1 MKTFRFSVFA
11 LFTILAFSLFLNAQ
25 QLAPSA
31 TVAAIVPR
39 LVNFSGTAVN
49 AQGKPL
55 SGITGI
61 TFSIYK
67 DQTEGSPLWME
78 TQNIQADVRGN
89 YSIQLGA
96 TKSDGL
102 PVELFASGEARWLG
116 VRVNG
121 GEEQP
126 RVMLLSVPYAL
137 KAGDAATIGGLPPSA
152 FVLAAPP
159 SAGAAGSGGDVA
171 SSNSVP
177 GAPPPA
183 STVTTTGGTVN
194 ALPLWTTATNVQ
206 SSAITQTGIGATAK
220 IGINTTAP
228 TTALDV
234 HGGSVIR
241 GTFVLPATGTV
252 TASAGKV
259 SQPENFVASS
269 FSSATSTPVN
279 QTFQWQATPTN
290 NNTSNPG
297 ATLNLLYGL
306 GATVPAQ
313 TGLRI
318 GPKGIIGFAPGQTFP
333 GTGPGTVTSVGFSA
347 PSSDF
352 TVSGSPVTGSGTL
365 GLSWNIAP
373 AFANKPNAIVK
384 RDANGSFTAGTISAY
399 EIIGSNYT
407 ADGAAVF
414 ALDYANSYG
423 LHAVSANIGVYA
435 EGLSEGVSG
444 ISSGGTGVY
453 GQGLFGVLGLGDRYG
468 VYGVS
473 QGTNADADG
482 VHGETDS
489 AAASGV
495 AGVNNAGGAGI
506 YGVGGN
512 GVIGSS
518 GIAGG
523 VGVGAYNSSTGDALF
538 AENQSGGFAAFFL
551 GDVDV
556 DGNFSKA
563 GGSFKIDHP
572 FDPANKYLY
581 HSFVES
587 PDMMNIYNGN
597 VILDGNGEAFVPL
610 PEWFQELN
618 RDFRY
623 QLTCLDGF
631 APIYVAQRVQG
642 NRFKIAGGKPGMEV
656 SWQVTGVRQ
665 DAWAN
670 AHRIPVEQ
678 LKPEKERGSYLH
690 PELFGAPAEKS
701 IAWARHPETMKRVKE
716 RQPLPAPLRPPPSS
730 AKR

>member
-1 MKTFRFSVFA
+1 MKFSRC
-11 LFTILAFSLFLNAQ
+11 LAFAFL
-25 QLAPSA
+25 
-31 TVAAIVPR
+31 VAAVFPARMNSQQISAAQPTAVPR
-39 LVNFSGTAVN
+39 LVNFSGKATDDR
-49 AQGKPL
+49 QKP
-55 SGITGI
+55 ITGVAGI

-67 DQTEGSPLWME
+67 GQYEGAALWIE
-78 TQNIQADVRGN
+78 TQNVQADNAGN
-89 YSIQLGA
+89 FTAQLGA
-96 TKSDGL
+96 TKTGGMPLD
-102 PVELFASGEARWLG
+102 LFTSGEARWLG

-121 GEEQP
+121 GQEQP
-126 RVMLLSVPYAL
+126 RILLLSVPYAL
-137 KAGDAATIGGLPPSA
+137 KAADAETVGGLPASA
-152 FVLAAPP
+152 FVLASEVRGQSASTRTSIAP
-159 SAGAAGSGGDVA
+159 
-171 SSNSVP
+171 VP
-177 GAPPPA
+177 TSESIPPPPA
-183 STVTTTGGTVN
+183 STVTTSGGILN

-206 SSAITQTGIGATAK
+206 SSAITQTGSGATAK
-220 IGINTTAP
+220 IGINTAAP

-241 GTFVLPATGTV
+241 GTFVLPATGTS

-279 QTFQWQATPTN
+279 QTFQWQATPAN

-306 GATVPAQ
+306 GATAPAQ

-333 GTGPGTVTSVGFSA
+333 GTVNSVGFSA

-373 AFANKPNAIVK
+373 TSANTANAIVK
-384 RDANGSFTAGTISAY
+384 RDIAGGFSAGAISA
-399 EIIGSNYT
+399 IASVGDGSGVFGVSIS
-407 ADGAAVF
+407 DGAT
-414 ALDYANSYG
+414 G
-423 LHAVSANIGVYA
+423 VSGTNTGSGGIGVYGKGSYGMFALGVDIGSLA
-435 EGLSEGVSG
+435 EGNVGVQG
-444 ISSGGTGVY
+444 AGG
-453 GQGLFGVLGLGDRYG
+453 QYG
-468 VYGVS
+468 VYGGGSYGVFGFGDS
-473 QGTNADADG
+473 YGVWGETSGFDG
-482 VHGETDS
+482 VHGLSHSNSGAGVVAIND
-489 AAASGV
+489 AASDG
-495 AGVNNAGGAGI
+495 
-506 YGVGGN
+506 
-512 GVIGSS
+512 
-518 GIAGG
+518 
-523 VGVGAYNSSTGDALF
+523 LF
-538 AENQSGGFAAFFL
+538 ATSNGGFAGFFL

-556 DGNFSKA
+556 DGNLSKA
-563 GGSFKIDHP
+563 GGAFKIDHP
-572 FDPANKYLY
+572 LDPANKYLY

-587 PDMMNIYNGN
+587 PDMKNIYDGN
-597 VILDGNGEAFVPL
+597 ATLDGNGEAFVPL
-610 PEWFQELN
+610 PEWFQTLN

-656 SWQVTGVRQ
+656 SWQVTGIRQ

-690 PELFGAPAEKS
+690 PELFGAPEEKS
-701 IAWARHPETMKRVKE
+701 IAWARHPETMKRAKE
-716 RQPLPAPLRPPPSS
+716 RPPLPAPLRPAPTS
-730 AKR
+730 AQR